1 MLELL
6 WLFFLFLLVGC
17 LLEWIYI
24 LSLWCLRSGRLECII
39 IFIKM
44 LKSFFFLKR
53 FRIWRF
59 RVWIWLDGFF
69 IDSVKSCFGFFMIS
83 IVRLFFRGCLDLLFW
98 VMRWGWGF
106 LIMRICLEVCIFF
119 LLGVLNWIYL
129 WFLGY
134 VILLMM
140 FEVLLIGCWCM
151 ICLRFWSFGDS
162 LLNFLCLLFIRRS
175 IVRMRYSLL
184 WIGCWIMICW
194 KV

>member
-1 MLELL
+1 
-6 WLFFLFLLVGC
+6 
-17 LLEWIYI
+17 
-24 LSLWCLRSGRLECII
+24 
-39 IFIKM
+39 
-44 LKSFFFLKR
+44 
-53 FRIWRF
+53 
-59 RVWIWLDGFF
+59 
-69 IDSVKSCFGFFMIS
+69 
-83 IVRLFFRGCLDLLFW
+83 
-98 VMRWGWGF
+98 MRWGWGF

-140 FEVLLIGCWCM
+140 LEVLLIGCWCM

-194 KV
+194 KVWWNFGEFLLLFVECCDRVWFCFKNVCLMRLRILWRDCVGFILMYFLKNCVMFLYFIFWVFDCKL

>member
-6 WLFFLFLLVGC
+6 WLFFLFLLGGC

-119 LLGVLNWIYL
+119 FVGCFKLNIFMIFGLCYIVDDVWSI
-129 WFLGY
+129 
-134 VILLMM
+134 VDRLLMYDL
-140 FEVLLIGCWCM
+140 FKVLE
-151 ICLRFWSFGDS
+151 FWG
-162 LLNFLCLLFIRRS
+162 
-175 IVRMRYSLL
+175 
-184 WIGCWIMICW
+184 
-194 KV
+194 